1 MKKGFAIP
9 FSSFFPGRFFS
20 FFAFFDS
27 LKTSCPEFMRAGCF
41 APSRCRRFNEKNRFI
56 PEHFIRSVPPYSFSK
71 RLSSSMQRTDDIA
84 ITRASGHRFPA
95 ENPPS
100 FIRQKPHDA
109 GNIRPAA
116 PRTPGSSSDGNIMP
130 DRRMEEEKRAGKTW
144 SASPDP
150 LLPPQARRPRSA
162 TRQ

>member
-1 MKKGFAIP
+1 MKKGFATP
-9 FSSFFPGRFFS
+9 FSSFFPGLFFY
-20 FFAFFDS
+20 FFAFFDG
-27 LKTSCPEFMRAGCF
+27 LKTSCPEFIRAGCF
-41 APSRCRRFNEKNRFI
+41 APSRCRPRCRRFNEKNRFI
-56 PEHFIRSVPPYSFSK
+56 PEHFIRSVPPYSLSK

-130 DRRMEEEKRAGKTW
+130 DRRMEGRKTSW
-144 SASPDP
+144 ENMVSFA
-150 LLPPQARRPRSA
+150 
-162 TRQ
+162 